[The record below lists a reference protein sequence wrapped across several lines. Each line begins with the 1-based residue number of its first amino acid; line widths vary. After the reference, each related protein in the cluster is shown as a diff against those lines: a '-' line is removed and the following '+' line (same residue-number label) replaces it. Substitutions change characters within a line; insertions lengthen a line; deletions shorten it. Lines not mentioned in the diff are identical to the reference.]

1 MAEHEPVQVKFDVR
15 KVYVKDLSFESP
27 QAPDVFVQSEQ
38 TPSIDVQLSISHKKL
53 SDQTA
58 FHEVVLSVT
67 VTAKA
72 KDQTI
77 FLAEVQ
83 QAGVFQIEGVGGT
96 ELPLAL
102 EIACPNMLLPF
113 AREAISDLVGKGGF
127 PQLLISPVN
136 FEALYQRKRQ
146 QQDSKQTAGDEQVTI
161 N

>member
-1 MAEHEPVQVKFDVR
+1 MSDKEPVQVKFDVR

-38 TPSIDVQLSISHKKL
+38 SPSIDVQLTISHNKL
-53 SDQTA
+53 SAETA

-67 VTAKA
+67 VTAKSN
-72 KDQTI
+72 DQTI

-83 QAGVFQIEGVGGT
+83 QAGVFQIEGVAES

-146 QQDSKQTAGDEQVTI
+146 EQAKKAADQEQVTI